1 LYNVPYLFASTGTVP
16 AFFILLTLILTS
28 VVVVSLVLS
37 KFKQSLLVGY
47 FLCGLVLANSGIL
60 HWAGADSGSMIHALS
75 ELGIILLL
83 FTLGIEFSVDELKLL
98 KRPAFLGG
106 GIQMLLCT
114 LAGTGIASALG
125 LPLNHAVAIGFAVSL
140 SSTAVSLKTFQDM
153 GQPDSPQG
161 RVALGIALFQDL
173 AVILFMVLLP
183 AILGSSDNPIA
194 SLGFALIKGIAF
206 CAAVILLSR
215 FGIPQILAAVAQT
228 RSRELFTVTV
238 VGLCGVVAVASG
250 LLGLSPALGAFA
262 AGVVVSGS
270 IYSHRVLSEVL
281 PFKDLFL
288 TVFFVSI
295 GLLIDVNIILDH
307 WLIILGCTLMIL
319 VLKGSIVALAAR
331 ISGLRMGSW
340 LTTAAALCSTGEFSL
355 VLLNRVGEL
364 GALTPFMEQIL
375 LVCTA
380 LTMGLVPSLMKW
392 SVPGVRF
399 LRNKRKGAPMSKKAL
414 GMAGKIHELSDHVI
428 ICGYGPVGQNLHE
441 NLHKANIRVA
451 VIEMNASTVERLL
464 KQGVKC
470 IFADAGQKIAL
481 QLAHIETARAIA
493 FTFPIKEPVL
503 AALPT
508 IREMNPSVIVY
519 ARTKF
524 SHDLVE
530 LSESGVHQVILDEEQ
545 SGRAMIQSVMNCY
558 SEDIAEDWNL
568 CNNSN

>member
-1 LYNVPYLFASTGTVP
+1 MPYLFASTGTVP

-558 SEDIAEDWNL
+558 SEDIAEDWNH
-568 CNNSN
+568 S

>member
-558 SEDIAEDWNL
+558 SEDIAEDWNH
-568 CNNSN
+568 S

>member
-1 LYNVPYLFASTGTVP
+1 
-16 AFFILLTLILTS
+16 
-28 VVVVSLVLS
+28 LVLS

-558 SEDIAEDWNL
+558 SEDIAEDWNH
-568 CNNSN
+568 S

>member
-1 LYNVPYLFASTGTVP
+1 MPYLFASTGTVP

-262 AGVVVSGS
+262 VGVVVSGS

-558 SEDIAEDWNL
+558 SEDIAEDWNH
-568 CNNSN
+568 S

>member
-1 LYNVPYLFASTGTVP
+1 
-16 AFFILLTLILTS
+16 
-28 VVVVSLVLS
+28 
-37 KFKQSLLVGY
+37 
-47 FLCGLVLANSGIL
+47 
-60 HWAGADSGSMIHALS
+60 
-75 ELGIILLL
+75 
-83 FTLGIEFSVDELKLL
+83 
-98 KRPAFLGG
+98 
-106 GIQMLLCT
+106 
-114 LAGTGIASALG
+114 
-125 LPLNHAVAIGFAVSL
+125 
-140 SSTAVSLKTFQDM
+140 
-153 GQPDSPQG
+153 
-161 RVALGIALFQDL
+161 
-173 AVILFMVLLP
+173 
-183 AILGSSDNPIA
+183 
-194 SLGFALIKGIAF
+194 
-206 CAAVILLSR
+206 
-215 FGIPQILAAVAQT
+215 
-228 RSRELFTVTV
+228 
-238 VGLCGVVAVASG
+238 
-250 LLGLSPALGAFA
+250 
-262 AGVVVSGS
+262 
-270 IYSHRVLSEVL
+270 
-281 PFKDLFL
+281 
-288 TVFFVSI
+288 
-295 GLLIDVNIILDH
+295 
-307 WLIILGCTLMIL
+307 
-319 VLKGSIVALAAR
+319 
-331 ISGLRMGSW
+331 
-340 LTTAAALCSTGEFSL
+340 
-355 VLLNRVGEL
+355 L

-558 SEDIAEDWNL
+558 SEDIAEDWNH
-568 CNNSN
+568 S

>member
-1 LYNVPYLFASTGTVP
+1 MPSSFLAVGDTVP
-16 AFFILLTLILTS
+16 AFFILLTLILGS
-28 VVVVSLVLS
+28 VVLVSLVLVR
-37 KFKQSLLVGY
+37 FKQSLLVGY

-60 HWAGADSGSMIHALS
+60 HWAGADSSSMIHALS
-75 ELGIILLL
+75 ELGVILLL

-106 GIQMLLCT
+106 GIQMTLCT
-114 LAGTGIASALG
+114 IAGAGAAVLLG
-125 LPLNHAVAIGFAVSL
+125 VPLNHAVAIGFAVAL

-183 AILGSSDNPIA
+183 ALLGSSDSPML
-194 SLGFALIKGIAF
+194 SLGLAVIKGIAF
-206 CAAVILLSR
+206 CVGVIVLSR
-215 FGIPQILAAVAQT
+215 FGIPQILSAVAKT

-238 VGLCGVVAVASG
+238 VGLCGAVAVASG
-250 LLGLSPALGAFA
+250 MLGLSPALGAFA

-295 GLLIDVNIILDH
+295 GLLIDVQKVADNWLMILGGAL
-307 WLIILGCTLMIL
+307 LIILIKGC
-319 VLKGSIVALAAR
+319 IVALAAR
-331 ISGLRMGSW
+331 ASGLRMGSW

-355 VLLNRVGEL
+355 VLLNRAAEL
-364 GALTPFMEQIL
+364 GAVTPLMEQVL

-392 SVPGVRF
+392 SVPGVQL
-399 LRNKRKGAPMSKKAL
+399 LRKRKKCATMSAKQL
-414 GMAGKIHELSDHVI
+414 GMSAKLGELQDHVI
-428 ICGYGPVGQNLHE
+428 ICGYGPVGRNLHE

-451 VIEMNASTVERLL
+451 VIEMNAATVEKLL

-481 QLAHIETARAIA
+481 ELAHIETARAIA

-508 IREMNPSVIVY
+508 IREMSPSILVY

-524 SHDLVE
+524 SHDLME
-530 LSESGVHQVILDEEQ
+530 LTETGVNHVILDEEQ
-545 SGRAMIQSVMNCY
+545 SGRAMIRSVMQCY
-558 SEDIAEDWNL
+558 PGTLDEDW
-568 CNNSN
+568 SI